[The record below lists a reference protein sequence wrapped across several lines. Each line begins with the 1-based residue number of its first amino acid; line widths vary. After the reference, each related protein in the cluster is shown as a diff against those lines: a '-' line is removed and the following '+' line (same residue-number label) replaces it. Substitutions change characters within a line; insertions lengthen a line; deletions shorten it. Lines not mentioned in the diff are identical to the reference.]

1 MSPLLYLLLA
11 LPIII
16 SLLFRPRNHK
26 KTNATSSHYCL
37 PPGPPCLPF
46 IGNLLQIDGSN
57 PHISLRQ
64 LSRVYGPLM
73 SLRLGR
79 VRVLVASSAKMAEE
93 VLKTHDLALCT
104 RPPRAGQQKL
114 SYNGIDLA
122 FSPFGVYWREMRKTC
137 IVHLFNSNRVQSLAP
152 IRAQE
157 VRKVMEKVSKS
168 SFESKPFNLS
178 DAMVSLAGMIVCRM
192 AFDKG
197 SYEEVGEEG
206 SRVQGLINET
216 QAMFTS
222 FFFSNH
228 FPLLGFVDS
237 LTGLNRRLDKTF
249 EELDHFCQE
258 TVDEHLNPNR
268 VKHEHEDV
276 LDVLVRTMNDGS
288 SRFQLTVDHVK
299 AIVMNLFIAGTDT
312 AAAAL
317 VWTMTYLMKNP
328 KAMKKAQEE
337 VRQVVGRDKGF
348 VDEQDINQLPY
359 LKAVVKET
367 MRLQP
372 PAPLL
377 IRESNEDC
385 ILGGYTIP
393 PKTVVHVNV
402 YAIGRDQEIWGDD
415 SEEFRP
421 ERFMEKPGDDSKKGL
436 DFDMVPF
443 GGGRRMCPGMHM
455 GLAIVHLTLAN
466 LLYGF
471 DWEMPSGMERQDLDM
486 EVILGLTMH
495 KKNAL
500 CLMAR
505 KYL

>member
-1 MSPLLYLLLA
+1 MFPLLYLLLA
-11 LPIII
+11 LPIILT
-16 SLLFRPRNHK
+16 LLFRPRNHK
-26 KTNATSSHYCL
+26 KANTTSSRYCL

-46 IGNLLQIDGSN
+46 IGNLLQIDGSI

-79 VRVLVASSAKMAEE
+79 VRVLVASSARMAEE

-122 FSPFGVYWREMRKTC
+122 FSPFGVYWRAMRKTC

-178 DAMVSLAGMIVCRM
+178 DAMISLAGTIVCRM
-192 AFDKG
+192 AFHKG

-249 EELDHFCQE
+249 Q
-258 TVDEHLNPNR
+258 
-268 VKHEHEDV
+268 
-276 LDVLVRTMNDGS
+276 
-288 SRFQLTVDHVK
+288 
-299 AIVMNLFIAGTDT
+299 NLFIAGTDT

-328 KAMKKAQEE
+328 TAMEKAQEE

-348 VDEQDINQLPY
+348 VDEQDVKQLPY

-402 YAIGRDQEIWGDD
+402 YAIGRDREIWGDD

-421 ERFMEKPGDDSKKGL
+421 ERFMEKSVDDNKKGL

-471 DWEMPSGMERQDLDM
+471 DWGMPVGMERQDLDM

-505 KYL
+505 KYV

>member
-1 MSPLLYLLLA
+1 MFPLLYLLLA
-11 LPIII
+11 LPIILT
-16 SLLFRPRNHK
+16 LLFRPRNHK
-26 KTNATSSHYCL
+26 KANTTSSRYCL

-46 IGNLLQIDGSN
+46 IGNLLQIDGSI

-79 VRVLVASSAKMAEE
+79 VRVLVASSARMAEE

-122 FSPFGVYWREMRKTC
+122 FSPFGVYWRAMRKTC

-178 DAMVSLAGMIVCRM
+178 DAMISLAGTIVCRM
-192 AFDKG
+192 AFHKG
-197 SYEEVGEEG
+197 SYEE
-206 SRVQGLINET
+206 
-216 QAMFTS
+216 
-222 FFFSNH
+222 
-228 FPLLGFVDS
+228 
-237 LTGLNRRLDKTF
+237 
-249 EELDHFCQE
+249 FCQE
-258 TVDEHLNPNR
+258 TVDEYLNPNR
-268 VKHEHEDV
+268 VKHEHDDV

-288 SRFQLTVDHVK
+288 SRFRLTVDHVK

-328 KAMKKAQEE
+328 TAMEKAQEE

-348 VDEQDINQLPY
+348 VDEQDVKQLPY

-402 YAIGRDQEIWGDD
+402 YAIGRDREIWGDD

-421 ERFMEKPGDDSKKGL
+421 ERFMEKSVDDNKKGL

-471 DWEMPSGMERQDLDM
+471 DWGMPVGMERQDLDM

-505 KYL
+505 KYV

>member
-1 MSPLLYLLLA
+1 
-11 LPIII
+11 
-16 SLLFRPRNHK
+16 
-26 KTNATSSHYCL
+26 
-37 PPGPPCLPF
+37 
-46 IGNLLQIDGSN
+46 
-57 PHISLRQ
+57 
-64 LSRVYGPLM
+64 
-73 SLRLGR
+73 
-79 VRVLVASSAKMAEE
+79 
-93 VLKTHDLALCT
+93 
-104 RPPRAGQQKL
+104 
-114 SYNGIDLA
+114 
-122 FSPFGVYWREMRKTC
+122 MRKTC

-178 DAMVSLAGMIVCRM
+178 DAMISLAGTIVCRM
-192 AFDKG
+192 AFHKG

-228 FPLLGFVDS
+228 FPLLG
-237 LTGLNRRLDKTF
+237 
-249 EELDHFCQE
+249 
-258 TVDEHLNPNR
+258 
-268 VKHEHEDV
+268 VKHEHDDV

-288 SRFQLTVDHVK
+288 SRFRLTVDHVK

-328 KAMKKAQEE
+328 TAMEKAQEE

-348 VDEQDINQLPY
+348 VDEQDVKQLPY

-402 YAIGRDQEIWGDD
+402 YAIGRDREIWGDD

-421 ERFMEKPGDDSKKGL
+421 ERFMEKSVDDNKKGL

-471 DWEMPSGMERQDLDM
+471 DWGMPVGMERQDLDM

-505 KYL
+505 KYV